1 MRFSSIALFLLL
13 SHSISGNEAKQTA
26 RSVLRRQRSL
36 AIERKVPVLRRRR
49 SLVIERKVSVQRRR
63 RRQDRTES
71 PSADLSKAPSDR
83 TESPSD
89 TPPKATSDRTEI
101 VDDMKVKKVY
111 RGCDDY
117 YHNRD
122 VESGDT
128 RHWENKGHVSIDIF
142 SPGYN
147 SNYALKT
154 VYRDVYWASMMQ
166 EIDTSCLN
174 IGMKYT
180 LSSMIRLKVTET
192 GDNWKCN
199 KDIVWG
205 VVWQLWEACPV
216 MTLQYWNG
224 NQTSYQ
230 DIGRFEE
237 DFKANEWNELKGD
250 FIASNEIA
258 NADKVIVFWNK
269 VQKNYTIIMDDF
281 SIKPSEDLGCNKLIW
296 NGDAEDGNPGYWHSH
311 GSGRV
316 VMHTP
321 GGSGSSYAV
330 KAVDR
335 QSPDDGLTHTIDIDC
350 LTPGAV
356 YKIEAEIRLLRGTRS
371 VGCDSLTTDDFGS
384 PARCPHLSL
393 YTKTD
398 GVEQS
403 RFVAAIA
410 ARWRG
415 RQWNKLTGYFT
426 FMANELEGGMVY
438 IVINKGRPDAD
449 IVVDNL
455 SLETVD
461 LINEVEAYHHTVES

>member
-128 RHWENKGHVSIDIF
+128 RH
-142 SPGYN
+142 
-147 SNYALKT
+147 
-154 VYRDVYWASMMQ
+154 
-166 EIDTSCLN
+166 C
-174 IGMKYT
+174 
-180 LSSMIRLKVTET
+180 
-192 GDNWKCN
+192 
-199 KDIVWG
+199 
-205 VVWQLWEACPV
+205 
-216 MTLQYWNG
+216 
-224 NQTSYQ
+224 
-230 DIGRFEE
+230 
-237 DFKANEWNELKGD
+237 
-250 FIASNEIA
+250 
-258 NADKVIVFWNK
+258 
-269 VQKNYTIIMDDF
+269 
-281 SIKPSEDLGCNKLIW
+281 CNKLIW

-415 RQWNKLTGYFT
+415 RRWNKLTGYFT

-461 LINEVEAYHHTVES
+461 LIN